1 MLSLGGVLWCESTK
15 APFIYLHL
23 FFSNDFFSTKI
34 YDKRDNFDFEIVNF
48 PFLDGDVRR
57 STSYWVY
64 ISQLI

>member
-15 APFIYLHL
+15 ALVLMI
-23 FFSNDFFSTKI
+23 FFSTKI